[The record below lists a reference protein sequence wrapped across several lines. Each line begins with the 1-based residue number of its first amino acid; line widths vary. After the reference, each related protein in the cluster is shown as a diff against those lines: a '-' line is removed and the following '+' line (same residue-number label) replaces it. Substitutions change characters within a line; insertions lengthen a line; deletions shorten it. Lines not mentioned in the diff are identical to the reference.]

1 VSGLK
6 YTFDAALPSGARVVS
21 VEIPRGTPLVD
32 DQLYKARRNI
42 AVQTL
47 HTLQTLQTLHT
58 LHILHILQTHTL
70 LS

>member
-1 VSGLK
+1 MSGLK
-6 YTFDAALPSGARVVS
+6 YTFDAALPPGARVVS

-42 AVQTL
+42 AVQTV
-47 HTLQTLQTLHT
+47 QTLHT
-58 LHILHILQTHTL
+58 LHTFQTLHTLQTHTL